1 MIKKCLGCGI
11 NLQTKDKEK
20 EGYTEDLNNEICER
34 CFKLKNYGEYK
45 EVSFTNEDYTKILN
59 TIPKDNIVIV
69 HKVGFTLDTLINDDE
84 LCTHTSLTT
93 EEFDSMYTTLKTKL

>member
-1 MIKKCLGCGI
+1 MFRLMIVRSARENYKTLYQWYLTTDENG
-11 NLQTKDKEK
+11 
-20 EGYTEDLNNEICER
+20 NEIIYEANSIEELSI
-34 CFKLKNYGEYK
+34 KVK
-45 EVSFTNEDYTKILN
+45 ELLN

-84 LCTHTSLTT
+84 LCTHTSITT